1 MTLLLMALAVVIVL
15 TSAFAAQRLAGR
27 TKQRSKS
34 NPYIKRDHLFSPA
47 ERLFLQT
54 LQEAVSDHFRVFGKV
69 RVADVIDV
77 TASIRHGARR
87 AALNRI
93 TSKHFDYVL
102 CRKDDMSVVC
112 AIELDD
118 RSHAA
123 VERQRRDAFLD
134 QICSDI
140 LLPLIRI
147 EARASYSIPTVR
159 TQVLGPLGVSPP
171 QHASLTWSRR
181 VEPVMTR

>member
-1 MTLLLMALAVVIVL
+1 MTLLLMTVAMLIVL
-15 TSAFAAQRLAGR
+15 ISAFTAQRLSGR
-27 TKQRSKS
+27 AKEQFED
-34 NPYIKRDHLFSPA
+34 NPYIKRHDLFSPA

-77 TASIRHGARR
+77 KEGISQSARR

-102 CRKDDMSVVC
+102 CRKDDLSVVC

-118 RSHAA
+118 RSLALLWQPTLAA
-123 VERQRRDAFLD
+123 
-134 QICSDI
+134 
-140 LLPLIRI
+140 
-147 EARASYSIPTVR
+147 
-159 TQVLGPLGVSPP
+159 
-171 QHASLTWSRR
+171 
-181 VEPVMTR
+181 